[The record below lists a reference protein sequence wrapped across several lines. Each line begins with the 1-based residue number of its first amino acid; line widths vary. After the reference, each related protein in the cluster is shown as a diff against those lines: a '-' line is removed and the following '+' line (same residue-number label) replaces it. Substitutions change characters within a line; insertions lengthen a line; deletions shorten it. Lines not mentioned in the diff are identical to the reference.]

1 MSSLEKENLEFRK
14 LDGPVYYNTEN
25 FLPKYR
31 DRNAKSI
38 DVGDNSMKLY
48 LDPKYNAGQN
58 ITIKKN
64 DKEIPVDWCSVRY
77 PPSQK
82 LWIDPEKFNLNGWF
96 IDSSKIGFI
105 TPYTFQNTTYK
116 GNDSLFTIQSSN
128 YQAGYNLMDLIR
140 QNNYF
145 NNQLLHSQNSEIMC
159 NLQMGDGNLSIPNS
173 HDMNSIYLY
182 SQYPDIRKE
191 IDSYLENKYGSKTAY
206 NNKDILTY
214 LNKIILSKILPSPEK
229 YSFELDDVKRMN
241 SQKGFYIPNMISN
254 LNDFDRIAGL
264 NGLNSS
270 IFTNKDLK
278 DSVYGNKLKN
288 LLIQFN

>member
-1 MSSLEKENLEFRK
+1 MLGKILQ
-14 LDGPVYYNTEN
+14 L
-25 FLPKYR
+25 
-31 DRNAKSI
+31 
-38 DVGDNSMKLY
+38 
-48 LDPKYNAGQN
+48 
-58 ITIKKN
+58 KKN

-241 SQKGFYIPNMISN
+241 SQKGFLYP
-254 LNDFDRIAGL
+254 
-264 NGLNSS
+264 
-270 IFTNKDLK
+270 KYDLK
-278 DSVYGNKLKN
+278 SK
-288 LLIQFN
+288 